1 MATKYPRGSEWRR
14 WDLQVQTILDE
25 GYASLKDYA
34 EALKAA
40 DTTRWGLYTAKV
52 GGEDNALLFDS
63 KAHFTDG
70 TKGKK
75 PRCVDYVRNFFAFLE
90 TFNPDLACIGV
101 TDHNYFDPVLLD
113 TFIEYGKKSNCKVI
127 PGVEINCNGVHMLLY
142 FRSILYGKETFSSGI
157 HAFLTKFNIDAAK
170 KNGVLTVTS
179 SDIKEIIAETKKNNG
194 IIIYP
199 HCSSDNGLFKLADKT
214 LLADAF
220 NSQPIN
226 LLQCQNRETFKTAVD
241 AIAKNKNLKAQ
252 YCMHISSDA
261 RSLRDTGRPDK
272 DGNFLWI
279 KADPTFE
286 GFEQILH
293 EPEDRVFIGVLP
305 PVLEAQRTRPTRIM
319 RELSLRKSPETKT
332 DEQWFD
338 GARIPLNSELIAI
351 IGNKGS
357 GKSALADIMGLLGH
371 TTRYE
376 AFSFLHKNRFRDKG
390 KAKQFQASLKW
401 SAETAETWTPLD
413 QDPPADSVEKLKYIP
428 QQYLELICAEIG
440 LGKKSPFY
448 SELEQVIFSHVLPE
462 DRLTKPTLAALLEH
476 RGKET
481 KEAIGLL
488 VGEIWEINKVIVAI
502 EERLAEKNRKALKS
516 QLDEKKLEL
525 EAHRKTIP
533 VEKLPPAASLTTLK
547 ESEEVSVALKT
558 KREALLTIEASIAEA
573 QKTLSAVAQD
583 QSKAEKLLT
592 KIGNLE
598 HYTASFQKEVAADVL
613 ALKLDL
619 NEIASVKI
627 DYDPINKLLVGFA
640 QKRQELESL
649 LKIDIAGSCEA
660 QRVAIAAEIQG
671 LEAKLDAP
679 QREYQAYLDALKKWE
694 GMRDTLTG
702 SEIAIGS
709 IKYIEAQL
717 SELEILPKSL
727 KKIYRDRERKVLEIF
742 REKSKLRRY
751 YRSYYGEVQ
760 DFLSGHELAKS
771 GQFKMAFNVS
781 IAESNFEES
790 FFKMINQRKTGSFSA
805 TQDGT
810 TKLKQ
815 LLAATNFDSA
825 LSSIRFVRK
834 LMGQLRKFDGKDLPI
849 ADQLKQG
856 ESVSVEDLYRLIFS
870 LNYLEPRYSLQWDG
884 KGLEQLSPGERGN
897 LLLIFFLLVDKDD
910 RPLIIDQPEENLD
923 NQTVY
928 RTLVPCIKNAKKRR
942 QIILVTHNPN
952 LAVVCDAEQVIY
964 SQINKEQK
972 NEVIYETGS
981 LEDPE
986 INSRVID
993 VLEGTRP
1000 AFDKRDDKYLS

>member
-25 GYASLKDYA
+25 GYTSLKDYS
-34 EALKAA
+34 EALKAS
-40 DTTRWGLYTAKV
+40 DPTRWSQYIAKV
-52 GGEDNALLFDS
+52 GGEPNALLFDS
-63 KAHFTDG
+63 KAYFSDG
-70 TKGKK
+70 SKDKK
-75 PRCVDYVRNFFAFLE
+75 TRCVDYVRNFFAFLE
-90 TFNPDLACIGV
+90 TFTPELACIGV
-101 TDHNYFDPVLLD
+101 TDHNYFDACLLD
-113 TFIEYGKKSNCKVI
+113 TFIDYSKKSQCKVI

-142 FRSILYGKETFSSGI
+142 FRSVLYGKETFSAGV

-170 KNGVLTVTS
+170 KNGALTVTS
-179 SDIKEIIAETKKNNG
+179 SDIKEIIAETKKCDG

-199 HCSSDNGLFKLADKT
+199 HCSSDNGLFRLADKT

-220 NSQPIN
+220 NSQAMN
-226 LLQCQNRETFKTAVD
+226 LLQSQNRETFKTTID
-241 AIAKNKNLKAQ
+241 TIAKNSNLKANF
-252 YCMHISSDA
+252 CLHISSDSRA
-261 RSLRDTGRPDK
+261 LRDTGRSDK

-319 RELSLRKSPETKT
+319 RELSLRKSPEAKT
-332 DEQWFD
+332 DEKWFD

-357 GKSALADIMGLLGH
+357 GKSALADIMGLLGN

-401 SAETAETWTPLD
+401 SAETTETWISLD
-413 QDPPADSVEKLKYIP
+413 QDPTSDSVEKLKYIP
-428 QQYLELICAEIG
+428 QQYLELICTEIG

-448 SELEQVIFSHVLPE
+448 SELEQVIFSHVLPVN
-462 DRLTKPTLAALLEH
+462 RLGKPTLAALLEH

-488 VGEIWEINKVIVAI
+488 VGEVWEINKVIAAV
-502 EERLAEKNRKALKS
+502 EERLADKNRKALKS
-516 QLDEKKLEL
+516 QLDEKRLEH
-525 EAHRKTIP
+525 EAHVKSKP
-533 VEKLPPAASLTTLK
+533 EEKLPPTASQTTLK
-547 ESEEVSVALKT
+547 ESELVSDSLKT
-558 KREALLTIEASIAEA
+558 KRETLLTVESNIADA
-573 QKTLSAVAQD
+573 QMKLSAVAQD
-583 QSKAEKLLT
+583 QSKAEKLLA

-598 HYTASFQKEVAADVL
+598 HYAETFQKEVAADAL

-619 NEIASVKI
+619 NKIASVKI
-627 DYDPINKLLVGFA
+627 DREPINKVLADFRQRRTDLEA
-640 QKRQELESL
+640 Q
-649 LKIDIAGSCEA
+649 LKADVAGSFEEKRA
-660 QRVAIAAEIQG
+660 RIASEIAG

-679 QREYQAYLDALKKWE
+679 QREYQGYLDTLKKWE
-694 GMRDTLTG
+694 VMRDALTG
-702 SEIAIGS
+702 NETTVGS
-709 IKYIEAQL
+709 IKYIESRLA
-717 SELEILPKSL
+717 ELDALPKSL
-727 KKIYRDRERKVLEIF
+727 RKLFRDRERKVLEIF
-742 REKSKLRRY
+742 REKSKLRGY
-751 YRSYYGEVQ
+751 YQSYYGEVQ
-760 DFLSGHELAKS
+760 EFLTRHELAKS

-781 IAESNFEES
+781 IAESGFEES

-805 TQDGT
+805 TEDGA
-810 TKLKQ
+810 TKLRQ

-825 LSSIRFVRK
+825 LAAIRFVRK
-834 LMGQLRKFDGKDLPI
+834 LMHLLRMFDKKDLQI

-870 LNYLEPRYSLQWDG
+870 LGYLEPRYSLQWDG

-964 SQINKEQK
+964 SQINKDQM

-981 LEDPE
+981 LEEPG
-986 INSRVID
+986 INHRVID